1 MKIFIAATLVMLPL
15 AAAAQ
20 PSALVED
27 VESKS
32 AGVEFMDYVAEGRVI
47 KLAGR
52 DTLTLSYLKSCWR
65 ETITGGTVKI
75 GAEQSEIEG
84 GKVERQKVRCD
95 AGKLQLTE
103 QQAQKSGAMAFRSKP
118 QTNPLAMGRATLPA
132 PQMTLYGLSPLIDLP
147 GGGALTIERLDASG
161 EKHAVDVGANRLLR
175 GSMFDCA
182 KAGIALTAGGLY
194 KASANGREV
203 VFKVDENAAP
213 TGGPLIGRML
223 KLGPA

>member
-1 MKIFIAATLVMLPL
+1 MKLFIAATLVLLPL

-65 ETITGGTVKI
+65 ETITGGTVKV

-84 GKVERQKVRCD
+84 GKVDRQKVRCD

-103 QQAQKSGAMAFRSKP
+103 QQAQKSGAMAFRKAP
-118 QTNPLAMGRATLPA
+118 TNPLAQGRATLPA

-175 GSMFDCA
+175 GAMFDCA
-182 KAGIALTAGGLY
+182 KAGIALAAGGLY